1 MSRNRRIFYA
11 VAIPLLSFSVLTSGF
26 LIYDT
31 MTGSKS
37 LASTL
42 RVIGFCPAGE
52 ENLVGATGATG
63 AKGETGTA
71 GALGPQGIMGA
82 CQAPMNLAALAANL
96 VPAQD
101 NTFSLGTAKL
111 RWKDVQVGP
120 GTIYLEDKQT
130 GKQVGLTVDAGTL
143 LLDNVESLRL
153 GNIRITKNG
162 IESLISGEDIRIGN
176 ISDRGYLSVA
186 NGIKF
191 PDGSIFTTAPKDGAA
206 GIDGSQ
212 GAAGSN
218 GSQGATGSAGSTGAS
233 GAQGIQ
239 GVQGTSG
246 NSFTIKGHYAT
257 YELFTAGA
265 GSAAGQIGDAYFIDS
280 NGALM
285 VYGES
290 AWFDSGRLIGPQGI
304 QGVQGPKG
312 DTGATGSPGAP
323 GTLDPWGKQF
333 VCVVNSGAKRAM
345 YWGTCSSQGLTGTE
359 YWILATFP
367 K

>member
-1 MSRNRRIFYA
+1 MSRKKQIFIA
-11 VAIPLLSFSVLTSGF
+11 LISPLLTFSVLTSGF

-31 MTGSKS
+31 MTGSRS

-52 ENLVGATGATG
+52 ENLVGATGASG
-63 AKGETGTA
+63 AKGDTGVA
-71 GALGPQGIMGA
+71 GSVGPQGATGA

-96 VPAQD
+96 IPSKD

-111 RWKDVQVGP
+111 RWKDIQVGP
-120 GTIYLEDKQT
+120 GTIYLEDKVT
-130 GKQVGLTVDAGTL
+130 GQQVGLTVDAGTL
-143 LLDNVESLRL
+143 LLDKVENLRL
-153 GNIRITKNG
+153 GNIRITKDG
-162 IESLISGEDIRIGN
+162 IESLISGQDIRIGN
-176 ISDRGYLSVA
+176 ITDRGYLSVA

-191 PDGSIFTTAPKDGAA
+191 PDGSIFTVAPKDGAP
-206 GIDGSQ
+206 
-212 GAAGSN
+212 GSN
-218 GSQGATGSAGSTGAS
+218 GAQGATGPAGSAGAS
-233 GAQGIQ
+233 GAQGVQ
-239 GVQGTSG
+239 GVQGASG

-265 GSAAGQIGDAYFIDS
+265 GASAGQIGDAYFIDS

-304 QGVQGPKG
+304 QGLQGPKG
-312 DTGATGSPGAP
+312 DTGATGPAGAP
-323 GTLDPWGKQF
+323 ATLDPWGKQF
-333 VCVVNSGAKRAM
+333 VCVVTTAKKSSM
-345 YWGTCSSQGLTGTE
+345 YWGTCSSQGLTGIE

-367 K
+367 R